1 MNGSRQSKWSQEPLD
16 KVLFGEVHYFHTV
29 TTVGLPSSIFFLC
42 PTFCLDGYDD
52 FETADDFLSNKPTPR
67 ARQLQKTRRTSS
79 KNSYDDSSYLDTSVT
94 KKEFLNNS
102 SYDAKEQY
110 DDDMYYENETETADT
125 FVEMIDDED
134 NMIDDNE
141 NNIIKYR
148 SSTQKLA

>member
-1 MNGSRQSKWSQEPLD
+1 M
-16 KVLFGEVHYFHTV
+16 
-29 TTVGLPSSIFFLC
+29 
-42 PTFCLDGYDD
+42 
-52 FETADDFLSNKPTPR
+52 
-67 ARQLQKTRRTSS
+67 
-79 KNSYDDSSYLDTSVT
+79 
-94 KKEFLNNS
+94 
-102 SYDAKEQY
+102 KEQY